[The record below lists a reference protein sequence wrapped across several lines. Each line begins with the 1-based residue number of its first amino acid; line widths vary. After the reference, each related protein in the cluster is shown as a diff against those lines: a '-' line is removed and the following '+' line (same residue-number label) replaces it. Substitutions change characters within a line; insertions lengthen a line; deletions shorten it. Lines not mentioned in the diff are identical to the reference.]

1 MSVVIITGSAGLI
14 GSEATRYFVSKG
26 LTVVGIDNNMR
37 KTFFGDDA
45 STAWNLQQLKKEL
58 GASYFHQEIDIR
70 DRERIE
76 KLFRSY
82 KNEIKLV
89 IHTAAQ
95 PSHDWAAKDPHM
107 DFSVNALGTLNL
119 LESTRNHCPESPFIF
134 TSTNKVYGDNP
145 NKLPLH
151 ETQTR
156 WEIDSD
162 HEYAKGI
169 AENMSIDHCVHSL
182 FGVSKVSADL
192 MVQEYGKYF
201 GLKTVCFRGGCLTGP
216 NHSGTQLHGFLAY
229 LVKCA
234 MSDQPYT
241 IFGYKGKQ
249 VRDNIHSADLIA
261 AFAAFFENP
270 RSAEVYNIGGG
281 LESNCS
287 MLEAIQITENLTG
300 RKMQT
305 SYQSENRVGDH
316 IWYIS
321 DLSRFQSHYPDWKLK
336 YDVNGILQEI
346 YELNTERW
354 V

>member
-14 GSEATRYFVSKG
+14 GSEATRYFSGQG

-37 KTFFGDDA
+37 KTFFGDEA
-45 STAWNLQQLKKEL
+45 STEWNLQHLKNEL
-58 GASYFHQEIDIR
+58 GSSYIHKGIDIR
-70 DRERIE
+70 DREGVDV
-76 KLFRSY
+76 LFKKY
-82 KNEIKLV
+82 QGEIKLV

-119 LESTRNHCPESPFIF
+119 LESTRNHCPDSPFIF

-145 NKLPLH
+145 NKLPLF
-151 ETQTR
+151 ETDTR
-156 WEIDSD
+156 WEIDPS
-162 HEYAKGI
+162 HTYANGI
-169 AENMSIDHCVHSL
+169 GEDMSIDHCVHSL

-234 MSDQPYT
+234 MSNQPYT
-241 IFGYKGKQ
+241 IFGYQGKQ

-261 AFAAFFENP
+261 AFAAFFKNP

-281 LESNCS
+281 RGSNCS
-287 MLEAIQITENLTG
+287 MLEAIRITENLTG
-300 RKMQT
+300 REMQST
-305 SYQSENRVGDH
+305 YQPENRIGDH

-321 DLSRFQSHYPDWKLK
+321 DLYRFQSHYPDWKLK
-336 YDVNGILQEI
+336 YNVSRIIQEI
-346 YELNTERW
+346 YEMNTERW
-354 V
+354 A